1 MEIKIGVLHSTR
13 ELTIESN
20 QTPEAI
26 GQVVAAA
33 GAEGI
38 LRLDDDVK
46 GSRILVPAA
55 NLAYVEIGAA
65 RRGGVGFGTL

>member
-1 MEIKIGVLHSTR
+1 MEVKIGVLHSTR

-26 GQVVAAA
+26 GQAVAAA

-38 LRLDDDVK
+38 LRLDDVK
-46 GSRILVPAA
+46 GSQILVPAA

>member
-1 MEIKIGVLHSTR
+1 MEVKIGVLHSTR
-13 ELTIESN
+13 ELTIESD

-26 GQVVAAA
+26 EEAVTAANTA
-33 GAEGI
+33 GI
-38 LRLDDDVK
+38 LRLDDAK

-55 NLAYVEIGAA
+55 NLAYVEIGAV

>member
-1 MEIKIGVLHSTR
+1 MEVKIGVLHSTR
-13 ELTIESN
+13 ELTIESD

-26 GQVVAAA
+26 EQAVVASS
-33 GAEGI
+33 AEGI
-38 LRLDDDVK
+38 FRLDDVK

-55 NLAYVEIGAA
+55 NLAYVEIGAT